1 MQEIKLR
8 KIHRYLGLIAAPLV
22 VAQAS
27 SGLMLSLDVLSRW
40 QHRVRIL
47 LEDVDLPALARFWD
61 TVLYQIHFGSG
72 KLGLLHNVAVGSSL
86 LLLAVTGIFIFVRVF
101 ARTHFQPSPR
111 PQAEPAPVATPEE
124 VPGEPETVPRW
135 QVGLALG
142 AAAMGLM
149 ALDIYMFAAAYRVS
163 GLHVPHLYA
172 ATEVEVYAARSRT
185 ALEQVLAG
193 DPKGSI
199 DRAWASLESAETS
212 ARELLE
218 GAKDTGP
225 RGKAFRVLPV
235 ENLPIRRRIEGV
247 LQGVRSLKDLTIQ
260 RFMAAAP
267 PGQGGS
273 LEVAYGRAFEGTQAS
288 ARGVVETLMQTV
300 AKDRASLF
308 AIHLVLFSAAF
319 LFVVAVGAVLYAYEA
334 SRARHLHSVR
344 TARDM
349 ARAYQARFRAV
360 IRQAADPLVVF
371 DQEGQVVEA
380 SLSAGRLLGYEE
392 EELRSQQ
399 AGTIDTRTPPAEREA
414 LWGEL
419 VPGAP
424 IAAKADWVRRDGSEV
439 PVVLSLALVADG
451 ESAGH
456 PLVLVHARPAD
467 ARPASEGTGREEGD
481 GGNG

>member
-1 MQEIKLR
+1 MQEIRLR

-72 KLGLLHNVAVGSSL
+72 KLGLLHNVVVGASL

-101 ARTHFQPSPR
+101 ARTHFQAPSR
-111 PQAEPAPVATPEE
+111 LRAEPAPSAAPEE
-124 VPGEPETVPRW
+124 VSGEPETVPRW

-149 ALDIYMFAAAYRVS
+149 ALDIYIFAAAYRVS
-163 GLHVPHLYA
+163 GLRVPHLHA

-199 DRAWASLESAETS
+199 DRAWASLESAEAA
-212 ARELLE
+212 ARALLE
-218 GAKDTGP
+218 GAEEAGP

-235 ENLPIRRRIEGV
+235 ENLPIRRRVEGV

-260 RFMAAAP
+260 RFMATAP

-288 ARGVVETLMQTV
+288 AQGVVDTLMETV
-300 AKDRASLF
+300 AKDRANFF
-308 AIHLVLFSAAF
+308 AIHIALFSAAF
-319 LFVVAVGAVLYAYEA
+319 LFVVAVGAVFYAYEA
-334 SRARHLHSVR
+334 SRARHLRSVR
-344 TARDM
+344 AARDM

-371 DQEGQVVEA
+371 DREGQVVEA
-380 SLSAGRLLGYEE
+380 SLSAARLLGYEE
-392 EELRSQQ
+392 EELRSQR
-399 AGTIDTRTPPAEREA
+399 AGTIDASTPAAEREA

-424 IAAKADWVRRDGSEV
+424 IAAKAKWVRRDGSEV
-439 PVVLSLALVADG
+439 PLVLSLAVVADD
-451 ESAGH
+451 EAAGH
-456 PLVLVHARPAD
+456 PLVLVHARPTD
-467 ARPASEGTGREEGD
+467 ARAAPEGTGREGKSGAKE
-481 GGNG
+481 